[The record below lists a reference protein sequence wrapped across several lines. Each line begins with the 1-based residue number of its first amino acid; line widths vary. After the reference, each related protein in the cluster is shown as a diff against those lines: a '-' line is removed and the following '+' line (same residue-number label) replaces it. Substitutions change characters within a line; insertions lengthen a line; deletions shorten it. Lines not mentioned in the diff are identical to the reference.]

1 MTSLKV
7 SCNVCGVNFIVT
19 DKDKFRLRAIFGD
32 NYILPRKCLNCRK
45 LKKEGKLSSKQIT

>member
-7 SCNVCGVNFIVT
+7 NCNVCGINFIIT

-32 NYILPRKCLNCRK
+32 NYIFPKKCLNCRK
-45 LKKEGKLSSKQIT
+45 LKKERRLSSK